1 MAETMYASNK
11 NNDQNKT
18 KYYSAFMA
26 SLPVGI
32 THSPCMFHSLTGQK
46 KNISLLAL
54 E

>member
-18 KYYSAFMA
+18 KNYSAFMA
-26 SLPVGI
+26 SLPLGI
-32 THSPCMFHSLTGQK
+32 THSAMYVSQFDLGR

>member
-1 MAETMYASNK
+1 MSETMYASNK

-26 SLPVGI
+26 SLPIGI
-32 THSPCMFHSLTGQK
+32 THSACMFHSLTGQR